1 MINEKTLICMD
12 FTKIHI
18 LLNLNGMIF
27 NRLLRDV
34 AGPFLLRQWKKMDKE
49 NILTIEDYMLPEIFR
64 IQAEAFNRENRER
77 LINYSKSFRD
87 IFYVIKNKDK
97 VIGYCFY
104 YLKPALSFQGFEKQ
118 SVLFALAVDINFRG
132 EGFAEKLLKE
142 SIEEMKLNRISFIT
156 LYVQIHNHSAI
167 QLYKKIGFRIINETK
182 NICGYGE
189 ICYKMELKLI

>member
-1 MINEKTLICMD
+1 MD
-12 FTKIHI
+12 LTKIHI
-18 LLNLNGMIF
+18 LLNLDGMIF
-27 NRLLRDV
+27 NRLLRDA

-87 IFYVIKNKDK
+87 IFYVIKNEDNI
-97 VIGYCFY
+97 IGYCIY
-104 YLKPALSFQGFEKQ
+104 YLKPALSFKGFEKQ
-118 SVLFALAVDINFRG
+118 AVLSALAIDMNFRG
-132 EGFAEKLLKE
+132 EGFAERLLKE
-142 SIEEMKLNRISFIT
+142 SIEEMKLNGISFIT
-156 LYVQIHNHSAI
+156 LYVQINNHHAI
-167 QLYKKIGFRIINETK
+167 QLYKKIGFRIITETK